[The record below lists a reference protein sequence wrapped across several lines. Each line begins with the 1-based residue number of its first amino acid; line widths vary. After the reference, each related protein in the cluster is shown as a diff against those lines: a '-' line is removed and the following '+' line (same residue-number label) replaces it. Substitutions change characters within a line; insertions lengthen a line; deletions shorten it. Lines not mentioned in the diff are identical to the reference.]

1 MDTAVYGLG
10 SGAILEWRSAVG
22 AGFYETLSAV
32 SKDASVSGTFLSLL
46 IADG

>member
-1 MDTAVYGLG
+1 MDPALYRL
-10 SGAILEWRSAVG
+10 SPSAILEWRSAVG

-32 SKDASVSGTFLSLL
+32 SKDASVSGTFLPLL